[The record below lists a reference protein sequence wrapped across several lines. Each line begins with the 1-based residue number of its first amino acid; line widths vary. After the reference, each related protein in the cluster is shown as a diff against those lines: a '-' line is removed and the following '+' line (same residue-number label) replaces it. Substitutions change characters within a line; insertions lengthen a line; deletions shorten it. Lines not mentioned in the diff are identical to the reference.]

1 MEFFNTKCIVDL
13 LLKHKVSIIVIIII
27 AGMLSIIFSSSYFIT
42 PLYKATVILYPTTT
56 YSVSKAIMNTNELI
70 YVDPLEIGEEAQT
83 DQMIQI
89 LSSNIIRS
97 KIIERFNLFE
107 HYGLSSAVK
116 FRNHKM
122 NKQLDSKI
130 RIRRT
135 EYNAVKISV
144 LDSDPQYAADIANEM
159 AALFDT
165 TLYEFQRDITAKA
178 LEIVENEYNTIKD
191 NISKLQDSLHSL
203 AKNGIYDYDLQI
215 ESLNNQ
221 LAAEIA
227 KGSKNGVN
235 NIKKE
240 INDIVPYAGIV
251 NRIKKEIQEQEDA
264 LAIIKTKYDDAR
276 INATQSIPHKFVI
289 ASATPDDKQAFP
301 CRIVIVLITML
312 STFIVLLFS
321 LIFIERIY
329 RTK

>member
-1 MEFFNTKCIVDL
+1 
-13 LLKHKVSIIVIIII
+13 
-27 AGMLSIIFSSSYFIT
+27 
-42 PLYKATVILYPTTT
+42 
-56 YSVSKAIMNTNELI
+56 
-70 YVDPLEIGEEAQT
+70 
-83 DQMIQI
+83 MI
-89 LSSNIIRS
+89 
-97 KIIERFNLFE
+97 
-107 HYGLSSAVK
+107 
-116 FRNHKM
+116 NHW
-122 NKQLDSKI
+122 DSKI

-178 LEIVENEYNTIKD
+178 LEIVENEYNKIKD

-221 LAAEIA
+221 LAAEIT
-227 KGSKNGVN
+227 KGNKNGVN

-301 CRIVIVLITML
+301 CRIVIVLVTML